1 MTHHGRG
8 FAPPRARPG
17 VSRASAMRT
26 AVLGQESLR
35 CQFRGSVSQ
44 VLRGRRILA
53 PHRGCAERSAVAA
66 KSSSVDAVSVDQ
78 EPSSSVGA
86 REAVVAATAVLQRTG
101 RSDVPFGAER
111 PADEAEFLAAI
122 DELLVELTARRL
134 LSSDVFTGVRAELPS
149 LRDRLLQAALPLNG
163 EGTHANRKGAP
174 RDVG

>member
-1 MTHHGRG
+1 MVAGSLPQGSTWRATGIRDG
-8 FAPPRARPG
+8 ELPFRARCP
-17 VSRASAMRT
+17 SAAS
-26 AVLGQESLR
+26 SD
-35 CQFRGSVSQ
+35 GSVSQ
-44 VLRGRRILA
+44 VRRGRRTLA

-78 EPSSSVGA
+78 EQSSSVGA

-122 DELLVELTARRL
+122 EELLVELTARRL
-134 LSSDVFTGVRAELPS
+134 RSNDVFAGVRAELPS

-163 EGTHANRKGAP
+163 EGTHANRRGAP